1 MESIAFLVSDIL
13 ERLKKI
19 PGLQI
24 DQITAGGGAA
34 RRPLLQFQADLVGLP
49 IRHSAIPD
57 ATALGCAF
65 LAGLQIKFWK
75 DVQEIQKL
83 IHSEGLYAPNLAPA
97 ERQLFIDRWHE
108 LLKATG
114 ILS

>member
-24 DQITAGGGAA
+24 DEITAGGGAA
-34 RRPLLQFQADLVGLP
+34 RKPLLQFQADLLGLP
-49 IRHSAIPD
+49 IRHSAISD

-65 LAGLQIKFWK
+65 LTGLQAGLWK
-75 DVQEIQKL
+75 DVEEIQES
-83 IHSEGLYAPNLAPA
+83 IQMDRIYYPQITPA
-97 ERQLFIDRWHE
+97 ERRNVLNQWHE
-108 LLKATG
+108 LLKSRG
-114 ILS
+114 IFS